1 MDRYREQDSPDYT
14 ALAAFR
20 YEIRRFLHFSEEA
33 ARNSGIEP
41 QQHQLLLALKG
52 LAPGKRPTITTLAER
67 MQLQHHSAVELINR
81 LARRG
86 FVRRYRSRADKR
98 QVYVRLTKNGEDILR
113 QLSFHHLHEFKTT
126 GPTLARALNTV
137 ISSAEASDSGGVSP
151 TDGNENQRRVKS

>member
-1 MDRYREQDSPDYT
+1 MEKSREADTPDYA
-14 ALAAFR
+14 ALAALR

-33 ARNSGIEP
+33 ARSAGIEP

-52 LAPGKRPTITTLAER
+52 LPPGKRPTITTLAER

-98 QVYVRLTKNGEDILR
+98 QVYVRLTKMGDDVLR
-113 QLSFHHLHEFKTT
+113 RLSLHHLQEIKTT
-126 GPTLARALNTV
+126 GPTLARALSDV
-137 ISSAEASDSGGVSP
+137 IASAQQSETELGP
-151 TDGNENQRRVKS
+151 TEPQGQRRIKN